1 MVVDHSS
8 LKPAGSIRRRPK
20 DASMHRMPL
29 SRDDRKSREVFA
41 RKYGKPLSRVERE
54 RERLVFG
61 GNFGCDGYTTP
72 AQAAALPVQLE
83 LAPGRWLL
91 DLGSG
96 RGWPGLYLAKLTGC
110 RTVLADLPV
119 QGLAQA
125 MRRRENRLAGRVSAV
140 VAAPRQLP
148 FRRASFDAIIHT
160 DVLC

>member
-1 MVVDHSS
+1 MVFHHSS

-110 RTVLADLPV
+110 RTVLADL
-119 QGLAQA
+119 GNLAEP
-125 MRRRENRLAGRVSAV
+125 MPV
-140 VAAPRQLP
+140 VAAAGVWLTRDYRFTSTGKGPVTRGSCSGTP
-148 FRRASFDAIIHT
+148 ATTRPS
-160 DVLC
+160 